1 MSKMI
6 YRGKHVED
14 GKWAYGW
21 YSPIVF
27 YDGTIIPSI
36 KDTDGLIHQ
45 VLPGTVGQYV
55 GKIDVNGKRIFEDD
69 IVVSPQTSPG
79 VVEWEYD
86 LCMYMVRLSEGD
98 YLEPMYSYNY
108 EVIGNIH
115 DNKNILED
123 KNNV

>member
-6 YRGKHVED
+6 YRGKRVED
-14 GKWAYGW
+14 GKWVYGW

-27 YDGTIIPSI
+27 CNGTIIPSI
-36 KDTDGLIHQ
+36 KDADGLIHQ
-45 VLPGTVGQYV
+45 VLPGTVGQYI

-69 IVVSPQTSPG
+69 MVVSPQTGLG
-79 VVEWEYD
+79 VVEWDYD

-98 YLEPMYSYNY
+98 YLEPMYVYNY

-115 DNKNILED
+115 DNKNILEERY
-123 KNNV
+123 NV